1 MKMPRTEDEVNEKI
15 YDHRIMPD
23 WSNVVNETN
32 GTMHY
37 SKDMIFNDGHRLSI
51 TVYSILFVLSSI
63 GNSTVLYLIVKRR
76 WHNRTRSPSRIDIML
91 MHLAIADLMVTFLL
105 MPLEIAWAYTVQ
117 WRSTDF
123 VCRLMSFFRVFGLYL
138 SSFVLVSISID
149 RYYAILKPLKF
160 STSRGRIMLAIAWV
174 ASVICSTPQAFVF
187 HLEQHPKV
195 TGYYQC
201 VTFHSF
207 PTELQKM
214 IYQISTMCAMY
225 TFPLITFIY
234 CYGRIYLEI
243 YSKSKRMVKGD
254 DKNGFARFRRSNDDV
269 LGRAKKRT
277 LKMTIT
283 IVIVFVICWTPY
295 YIICMWFWIDKHSAY
310 NVNPLLRK
318 ILFIF
323 ACTNSCMNPL
333 VYGVFNIRGKTNN
346 NTSVNNRHTSL
357 SSGGRMAMKERNGSS
372 RTIVTIPAVIN
383 GSSGDTSNATQSTNI
398 SNDIFTI
405 SKITEDMET
414 EKPPKICISDP
425 IDLANTTKT
434 QQVT

>member
-1 MKMPRTEDEVNEKI
+1 MKMPQTEDEVNEKI

-51 TVYSILFVLSSI
+51 TVYSILLVLSSI

-123 VCRLMSFFRVFGLYL
+123 VCRTMSFFRVFGLYL

-160 STSRGRIMLAIAWV
+160 STNRGRIMLAIAWI

-195 TGYYQC
+195 KGYYQC

-207 PTELQKM
+207 PTELHKL
-214 IYQISTMCAMY
+214 IYQILNMCAMY
-225 TFPLITFIY
+225 AFPLVTFIY

-243 YSKSKRMVKGD
+243 YRKSKRMVKGD

-295 YIICMWFWIDKHSAY
+295 YIMCLWFWLDKTSAN

-333 VYGVFNIRGKTNN
+333 VYGVFNIRGKTHN
-346 NTSVNNRHTSL
+346 NTSVHNRHTSL
-357 SSGGRMAMKERNGSS
+357 SSGGRIAMKERNGSAH
-372 RTIVTIPAVIN
+372 TVVTLPAVIN
-383 GSSGDTSNATQSTNI
+383 GSSGDTSNVTQSTTL
-398 SNDIFTI
+398 SNDIYTI
-405 SKITEDMET
+405 SKIAEDIEK
-414 EKPPKICISDP
+414 EKPPKIIISDS
-425 IDLANTTKT
+425 IELAHAPKSH
-434 QQVT
+434 

>member
-1 MKMPRTEDEVNEKI
+1 
-15 YDHRIMPD
+15 
-23 WSNVVNETN
+23 
-32 GTMHY
+32 
-37 SKDMIFNDGHRLSI
+37 
-51 TVYSILFVLSSI
+51 
-63 GNSTVLYLIVKRR
+63 
-76 WHNRTRSPSRIDIML
+76 ML
-91 MHLAIADLMVTFLL
+91 MHLAIADLLVTFLL

-160 STSRGRIMLAIAWV
+160 STSRGRIMLAIAWI
-174 ASVICSTPQAFVF
+174 ASVVCSAPQAYVF

-195 TGYYQC
+195 KEYYQC
-201 VTFHSF
+201 VSFHSF
-207 PTELQKM
+207 PTELHKM
-214 IYQISTMCAMY
+214 IYNISNMCAMY
-225 TFPLITFIY
+225 CFPLITFIY
-234 CYGRIYLEI
+234 CYGSIYLEI
-243 YSKSKRMVKGD
+243 YRKSKRMVNGD

-295 YIICMWFWIDKHSAY
+295 YIICCWFWIDKVTAY

-323 ACTNSCMNPL
+323 AVTNSCMNPL

-346 NTSVNNRHTSL
+346 NNTSVNNRHLSL

-372 RTIVTIPAVIN
+372 RTVLTMPAAIN
-383 GSSGDTSNATQSTNI
+383 GNIVESSNATQSTTI
-398 SNDIFTI
+398 SNEIFAIT
-405 SKITEDMET
+405 KIPENVEK
-414 EKPPKICISDP
+414 EKPLQICNDDAIDMTNPPKS
-425 IDLANTTKT
+425 
-434 QQVT
+434 Q